1 MSNSTYPTTAFAGP
15 EGREATDNSELDHY
29 KDALETFRS
38 SMTDEETETYNVI
51 SKFGRPVTKSKTLLR
66 ALWYL
71 RRATRADLQLLLSPK
86 EKATELKQWRKGQL
100 CLAMEARG
108 LAKDELHPILV
119 DHFSYGALVLYHESD
134 QSFWKWELRGQRTKG
149 KYKLKKFS
157 HYWTDIFLKGACFSS
172 EHRPPLLSARYIRR
186 WVEAEPRP
194 LKVDDSNDQVEDSS
208 KKKLDVDS
216 LSTKLDV
223 LSLSK
228 PRLTML
234 GTR

>member
-1 MSNSTYPTTAFAGP
+1 MSYPNSGGQSQNPKHFSAPCGIYAGP
-15 EGREATDNSELDHY
+15 LELTFNS
-29 KDALETFRS
+29 
-38 SMTDEETETYNVI
+38 
-51 SKFGRPVTKSKTLLR
+51 
-66 ALWYL
+66 
-71 RRATRADLQLLLSPK
+71 SPK
-86 EKATELKQWRKGQL
+86 EKVTELKQWRKGQL

-108 LAKDELHPILV
+108 LAKDELQPILV

-172 EHRPPLLSARYIRR
+172 EHRPPGLSARYIRR

-194 LKVDDSNDQVEDSS
+194 LKVDDSNDQVEGSS